1 MDRAQIGD
9 LLALVNASLNATSAV
24 ALFTGFYFV
33 KRRSLRMH
41 RRAMLTALTASGLF
55 LVFYLTRVAFTGTH
69 EFAGEGAAKAVY
81 LSILFSHIVLA
92 ILLVPLVLRLVYLVR
107 QRRFGS
113 HARLARWTFPIW
125 AYVSVTGLIVY
136 VLLYQVFGYK

>member
-1 MDRAQIGD
+1 M
-9 LLALVNASLNATSAV
+9 
-24 ALFTGFYFV
+24 
-33 KRRSLRMH
+33 
-41 RRAMLTALTASGLF
+41 
-55 LVFYLTRVAFTGTH
+55 
-69 EFAGEGAAKAVY
+69 GEGAAKAVY